1 MEKDQIIL
9 LEDRGLISITGEDT
23 KNFLQNIITN
33 DIDKVSFYSSIFSGL
48 FTPQGKYLF
57 EFFLIQT
64 KNGYLLDCD
73 NEFTKEIIN
82 YLLKYK
88 LRSKIEITDISTDYV
103 IGLISSEKFL
113 DIQESENKT
122 DDTIEFRDSPLFLDP
137 RNKNL
142 GARILSSLEKLHLT
156 IKKLDL
162 KIVKPDA
169 YFAKAHSLGIPIKGI
184 ENLKDQLFG
193 LEANFE
199 ELNAI
204 DFKKGCYIG
213 QENTARMKLKEKLR
227 RRLLPISSTEK
238 LNLGEE
244 IEVKVLSFDK
254 EKLRVSLGLKQIQN
268 DPWEGIEGKYSV
280 GGIYEATVSNLTDY
294 GCFAELEQ
302 GVEGLIHLSELD
314 WTNKNIHPSKVVTL
328 EENIRVMILE
338 LDNEKRRISL
348 GLKQTKPNPWLEF
361 ENKYNIGDSVEG
373 SIKSITDF
381 GVFVGLEGDI
391 DGLIHLSDLSDNENP
406 EEDLKNYNKGDKLSC
421 IIFGIDAE
429 RERISLKISD

>member
-1 MEKDQIIL
+1 MDKDQIIL
-9 LEDRGLISITGEDT
+9 LEDRGLILITGVDV

-33 DIDKVSFYSSIFSGL
+33 DIEKVSLSASIFSAL

-57 EFFLIQT
+57 EFFLIQS

-73 NEFTKEIIN
+73 NKFTNEIIN

-88 LRSKIEITDISTDYV
+88 LRSKIEISDISKDYV
-103 IGLISSEKFL
+103 IGLINSEKFL
-113 DIQESENKT
+113 DIQKNENKT
-122 DDTIEFRDSPLFLDP
+122 GDTIEFRGSPLFLDP

-142 GARILSSLEKLHLT
+142 GARIVSSLEKLHLT
-156 IKKLDL
+156 IKKLNL
-162 KIVKPDA
+162 KIIKPDT

-244 IEVKVLSFDK
+244 IFYNKTKIGKILIEQPYPFGLLKV
-254 EKLRVSLGLKQIQN
+254 I
-268 DPWEGIEGKYSV
+268 DP
-280 GGIYEATVSNLTDY
+280 N
-294 GCFAELEQ
+294 
-302 GVEGLIHLSELD
+302 VE
-314 WTNKNIHPSKVVTL
+314 
-328 EENIRVMILE
+328 
-338 LDNEKRRISL
+338 
-348 GLKQTKPNPWLEF
+348 EF
-361 ENKYNIGDSVEG
+361 ENKELLANNKKCRILKSV
-373 SIKSITDF
+373 
-381 GVFVGLEGDI
+381 
-391 DGLIHLSDLSDNENP
+391 
-406 EEDLKNYNKGDKLSC
+406 
-421 IIFGIDAE
+421 
-429 RERISLKISD
+429 

>member
-9 LEDRGLISITGEDT
+9 LENRGLILISGEDA

-33 DIDKVSFYSSIFSGL
+33 DIEKVSLSASIFSAL

-57 EFFLIQT
+57 EFFLIQS

-73 NEFTKEIIN
+73 NKFTNEIIN

-88 LRSKIEITDISTDYV
+88 LRSKIEISDISKDYV
-103 IGLISSEKFL
+103 IGLINSEKFL
-113 DIQESENKT
+113 DIQKNENKT
-122 DDTIEFRDSPLFLDP
+122 GDTIEFRGSPLFLDP
-137 RNKNL
+137 RNNNL
-142 GARILSSLEKLHLT
+142 GARIVSSLEKLHLT
-156 IKKLDL
+156 IKKLNL
-162 KIVKPDA
+162 KIIKPDT

-244 IEVKVLSFDK
+244 IFYNKTKIGKILIEQPYPFGLLKV
-254 EKLRVSLGLKQIQN
+254 I
-268 DPWEGIEGKYSV
+268 DP
-280 GGIYEATVSNLTDY
+280 N
-294 GCFAELEQ
+294 
-302 GVEGLIHLSELD
+302 VE
-314 WTNKNIHPSKVVTL
+314 
-328 EENIRVMILE
+328 
-338 LDNEKRRISL
+338 
-348 GLKQTKPNPWLEF
+348 EF
-361 ENKYNIGDSVEG
+361 ENKELLANNKKCRILKSV
-373 SIKSITDF
+373 
-381 GVFVGLEGDI
+381 
-391 DGLIHLSDLSDNENP
+391 
-406 EEDLKNYNKGDKLSC
+406 
-421 IIFGIDAE
+421 
-429 RERISLKISD
+429 

>member
-9 LEDRGLISITGEDT
+9 LEDRGLILITGEDV

-33 DIDKVSFYSSIFSGL
+33 DIEKVNLSTSIFSAL

-57 EFFLIQT
+57 EFFLIQS

-73 NEFTKEIIN
+73 NKFTNEIIN

-88 LRSKIEITDISTDYV
+88 LRSKIEISDISKDYV
-103 IGLISSEKFL
+103 IGLINSEKFL
-113 DIQESENKT
+113 DIQKNENKT
-122 DDTIEFRDSPLFLDP
+122 GDTIEFRGSPLFLDP
-137 RNKNL
+137 RNNNL
-142 GARILSSLEKLHLT
+142 GARIVSSLEKLHLT
-156 IKKLDL
+156 IKKLNL
-162 KIVKPDA
+162 KIIKPDT

-244 IEVKVLSFDK
+244 IFYNKTKIGKILIEQPYPFGLLKV
-254 EKLRVSLGLKQIQN
+254 I
-268 DPWEGIEGKYSV
+268 DP
-280 GGIYEATVSNLTDY
+280 N
-294 GCFAELEQ
+294 
-302 GVEGLIHLSELD
+302 VE
-314 WTNKNIHPSKVVTL
+314 
-328 EENIRVMILE
+328 
-338 LDNEKRRISL
+338 
-348 GLKQTKPNPWLEF
+348 EF
-361 ENKYNIGDSVEG
+361 ENKELLANNKKCRILKSV
-373 SIKSITDF
+373 
-381 GVFVGLEGDI
+381 
-391 DGLIHLSDLSDNENP
+391 
-406 EEDLKNYNKGDKLSC
+406 
-421 IIFGIDAE
+421 
-429 RERISLKISD
+429 

>member
-33 DIDKVSFYSSIFSGL
+33 DIDKVSFSSSIFSAL

-73 NEFTKEIIN
+73 NEFTKEIMN

-162 KIVKPDA
+162 KIVKPET

-184 ENLKDQLFG
+184 KNLKDQLFG

-227 RRLLPISSTEK
+227 RRLLPISSTEQ

-244 IEVKVLSFDK
+244 IFYNKTKIGKILIEQPYPFGLVKV
-254 EKLRVSLGLKQIQN
+254 I
-268 DPWEGIEGKYSV
+268 DPNFE
-280 GGIYEATVSNLTDY
+280 
-294 GCFAELEQ
+294 
-302 GVEGLIHLSELD
+302 
-314 WTNKNIHPSKVVTL
+314 
-328 EENIRVMILE
+328 
-338 LDNEKRRISL
+338 
-348 GLKQTKPNPWLEF
+348 EF
-361 ENKYNIGDSVEG
+361 ENKELLANNKKCKIL
-373 SIKSITDF
+373 KS
-381 GVFVGLEGDI
+381 
-391 DGLIHLSDLSDNENP
+391 
-406 EEDLKNYNKGDKLSC
+406 
-421 IIFGIDAE
+421 A
-429 RERISLKISD
+429 

>member
-1 MEKDQIIL
+1 MDKDQIIL
-9 LEDRGLISITGEDT
+9 LEDRGLILITGEDV

-33 DIDKVSFYSSIFSGL
+33 DIEKVNLSTSIFSAL

-57 EFFLIQT
+57 EFFLIQS

-73 NEFTKEIIN
+73 NKFTNEIIN

-88 LRSKIEITDISTDYV
+88 LRSKIEISDLSKDYV
-103 IGLISSEKFL
+103 IGLINSEKFL
-113 DIQESENKT
+113 DIQKNENKT
-122 DDTIEFRDSPLFLDP
+122 GDTIEFRGSPLFLDP

-142 GARILSSLEKLHLT
+142 GARIVSSLEKLHLT
-156 IKKLDL
+156 IKKLNL
-162 KIVKPDA
+162 KIIKPDT

-244 IEVKVLSFDK
+244 IFYNKIKIGKILIEQPYPFGLLKV
-254 EKLRVSLGLKQIQN
+254 I
-268 DPWEGIEGKYSV
+268 DP
-280 GGIYEATVSNLTDY
+280 N
-294 GCFAELEQ
+294 
-302 GVEGLIHLSELD
+302 VE
-314 WTNKNIHPSKVVTL
+314 
-328 EENIRVMILE
+328 
-338 LDNEKRRISL
+338 
-348 GLKQTKPNPWLEF
+348 EF
-361 ENKYNIGDSVEG
+361 ENKELLANNKKCRILKSV
-373 SIKSITDF
+373 
-381 GVFVGLEGDI
+381 
-391 DGLIHLSDLSDNENP
+391 
-406 EEDLKNYNKGDKLSC
+406 
-421 IIFGIDAE
+421 
-429 RERISLKISD
+429 

>member
-1 MEKDQIIL
+1 MQKDQIIL

-33 DIDKVSFYSSIFSGL
+33 DIEKVSFSSSIFSAL

-57 EFFLIQT
+57 EFFVIKS

-73 NEFTKEIIN
+73 YKFTKEIIN

-88 LRSKIEITDISTDYV
+88 LRSKIEIKDISTDYV
-103 IGLISSEKFL
+103 IGLISSEKFF
-113 DIQESENKT
+113 DIQKSESKT
-122 DDTIEFRDSPLFLDP
+122 DNTIEFRDSPLFLDP

-156 IKKLDL
+156 IKKLNL
-162 KIVKPDA
+162 KIVKPDT

-227 RRLLPISSTEK
+227 RRLLPISSNEK

-244 IEVKVLSFDK
+244 IFYNKIKIGKVLIEQPYPFCLVKV
-254 EKLRVSLGLKQIQN
+254 I
-268 DPWEGIEGKYSV
+268 DPNIE
-280 GGIYEATVSNLTDY
+280 
-294 GCFAELEQ
+294 
-302 GVEGLIHLSELD
+302 
-314 WTNKNIHPSKVVTL
+314 
-328 EENIRVMILE
+328 
-338 LDNEKRRISL
+338 
-348 GLKQTKPNPWLEF
+348 EF
-361 ENKYNIGDSVEG
+361 ENKELLANNKKCKILKSV
-373 SIKSITDF
+373 
-381 GVFVGLEGDI
+381 
-391 DGLIHLSDLSDNENP
+391 
-406 EEDLKNYNKGDKLSC
+406 
-421 IIFGIDAE
+421 
-429 RERISLKISD
+429 

>member
-9 LEDRGLISITGEDT
+9 LEDRGLILITGEDV

-33 DIDKVSFYSSIFSGL
+33 DIEKVNLSASIFSAL

-57 EFFLIQT
+57 EFFLIQS

-73 NEFTKEIIN
+73 NKFTNEIIN

-88 LRSKIEITDISTDYV
+88 LRSKIEIKNISKEYV
-103 IGLISSEKFL
+103 IGLITLEKFS
-113 DIQESENKT
+113 DIQKSENKT
-122 DDTIEFRDSPLFLDP
+122 GDTIEFRDSPLFLDP
-137 RNKNL
+137 RNKKL
-142 GARILSSLEKLHLT
+142 GARILSTLEKLHLT

-162 KIVKPDA
+162 KIVKPDT
-169 YFAKAHSLGIPIKGI
+169 YFAKAHSLGIPINGI

-244 IEVKVLSFDK
+244 IFYNKTKIGKIL
-254 EKLRVSLGLKQIQN
+254 
-268 DPWEGIEGKYSV
+268 IEQPYP
-280 GGIYEATVSNLTDY
+280 
-294 GCFAELEQ
+294 F
-302 GVEGLIHLSELD
+302 GLI
-314 WTNKNIHPSKVVTL
+314 KV
-328 EENIRVMILE
+328 I
-338 LDNEKRRISL
+338 D
-348 GLKQTKPNPWLEF
+348 PNVEEF
-361 ENKYNIGDSVEG
+361 ENKDLLVNNKKCKIL
-373 SIKSITDF
+373 KSI
-381 GVFVGLEGDI
+381 
-391 DGLIHLSDLSDNENP
+391 
-406 EEDLKNYNKGDKLSC
+406 
-421 IIFGIDAE
+421 
-429 RERISLKISD
+429 

>member
-9 LEDRGLISITGEDT
+9 LEDRGLISITGADT

-33 DIDKVSFYSSIFSGL
+33 DINKVNFSSSIFSAL

-73 NEFTKEIIN
+73 NKFTKEIIN

-122 DDTIEFRDSPLFLDP
+122 DDTIKFRDSPLFLDP

-162 KIVKPDA
+162 KIVKPEI

-184 ENLKDQLFG
+184 KNLKDQLFG

-244 IEVKVLSFDK
+244 IFYNKIKVGKIL
-254 EKLRVSLGLKQIQN
+254 
-268 DPWEGIEGKYSV
+268 IEHPYP
-280 GGIYEATVSNLTDY
+280 
-294 GCFAELEQ
+294 F
-302 GVEGLIHLSELD
+302 GLIKVID
-314 WTNKNIHPSKVVTL
+314 PNI
-328 EENIRVMILE
+328 E
-338 LDNEKRRISL
+338 
-348 GLKQTKPNPWLEF
+348 EF
-361 ENKYNIGDSVEG
+361 ENKELLANNKKCKILESVEQ
-373 SIKSITDF
+373 S
-381 GVFVGLEGDI
+381 
-391 DGLIHLSDLSDNENP
+391 
-406 EEDLKNYNKGDKLSC
+406 
-421 IIFGIDAE
+421 
-429 RERISLKISD
+429 

>member
-9 LEDRGLISITGEDT
+9 SEDRGLILISGEDA

-33 DIDKVSFYSSIFSGL
+33 DIEKVSLSASIFSAI

-57 EFFLIQT
+57 EFFLILS

-73 NEFTKEIIN
+73 NQFTDEIIN

-88 LRSKIEITDISTDYV
+88 LRSKIEITDISKDYV
-103 IGLISSEKFL
+103 IGLISSEKFA
-113 DIQESENKT
+113 DIQKSERKT
-122 DDTIEFRDSPLFLDP
+122 GNTIEFRDSPLFLDP
-137 RNKNL
+137 RNKKL

-162 KIVKPDA
+162 KIVKPDI
-169 YFAKAHSLGIPIKGI
+169 YFAKAHSLGIPVKGI

-244 IEVKVLSFDK
+244 IFYNKTKIGKILIEQPYPFGLLKVIDPNVK
-254 EKLRVSLGLKQIQN
+254 
-268 DPWEGIEGKYSV
+268 
-280 GGIYEATVSNLTDY
+280 
-294 GCFAELEQ
+294 
-302 GVEGLIHLSELD
+302 
-314 WTNKNIHPSKVVTL
+314 
-328 EENIRVMILE
+328 
-338 LDNEKRRISL
+338 
-348 GLKQTKPNPWLEF
+348 EF
-361 ENKYNIGDSVEG
+361 ENKELLANNKKCKILKSV
-373 SIKSITDF
+373 
-381 GVFVGLEGDI
+381 
-391 DGLIHLSDLSDNENP
+391 
-406 EEDLKNYNKGDKLSC
+406 
-421 IIFGIDAE
+421 
-429 RERISLKISD
+429 

>member
-9 LEDRGLISITGEDT
+9 LENRGLVLISGEDA

-33 DIDKVSFYSSIFSGL
+33 DIEKVNSSASIFSAL

-57 EFFLIQT
+57 EFFLIKS

-73 NEFTKEIIN
+73 NKFTNEIID

-88 LRSKIEITDISTDYV
+88 LRSKIEIKNISTEYV
-103 IGLISSEKFL
+103 IGLITLEKFADL
-113 DIQESENKT
+113 QKNESKT
-122 DDTIEFRDSPLFLDP
+122 GDTIEFRDSPLFLDP
-137 RNKNL
+137 RNKKL
-142 GARILSSLEKLHLT
+142 GARILSTLEKLHLT

-169 YFAKAHSLGIPIKGI
+169 YFAKAHSLGIPINGI

-244 IEVKVLSFDK
+244 IFYNKTKIGKILIEQPYPFGLVKV
-254 EKLRVSLGLKQIQN
+254 I
-268 DPWEGIEGKYSV
+268 DP
-280 GGIYEATVSNLTDY
+280 N
-294 GCFAELEQ
+294 
-302 GVEGLIHLSELD
+302 VE
-314 WTNKNIHPSKVVTL
+314 
-328 EENIRVMILE
+328 
-338 LDNEKRRISL
+338 
-348 GLKQTKPNPWLEF
+348 EF
-361 ENKYNIGDSVEG
+361 ENKDLLVNNKKCKILKSV
-373 SIKSITDF
+373 
-381 GVFVGLEGDI
+381 
-391 DGLIHLSDLSDNENP
+391 
-406 EEDLKNYNKGDKLSC
+406 
-421 IIFGIDAE
+421 
-429 RERISLKISD
+429 

>member
-9 LEDRGLISITGEDT
+9 LEDRGLILISGEDA

-33 DIDKVSFYSSIFSGL
+33 DVEKVSLSASIFSAL

-57 EFFLIQT
+57 EFFLIQS

-73 NEFTKEIIN
+73 NKFTKEIIN

-88 LRSKIEITDISTDYV
+88 LRSKIEIIDISKDYV
-103 IGLISSEKFL
+103 IGLINSEKFL
-113 DIQESENKT
+113 DIQKNENKT
-122 DDTIEFRDSPLFLDP
+122 GDTIEFRGSPLFLDP
-137 RNKNL
+137 RNNNL
-142 GARILSSLEKLHLT
+142 GARIISSLEKLHLT
-156 IKKLDL
+156 IKKLNL
-162 KIVKPDA
+162 KIIKPDT

-244 IEVKVLSFDK
+244 IFYNKTKIGKILIEQPYPFGLLKV
-254 EKLRVSLGLKQIQN
+254 I
-268 DPWEGIEGKYSV
+268 DP
-280 GGIYEATVSNLTDY
+280 N
-294 GCFAELEQ
+294 
-302 GVEGLIHLSELD
+302 VE
-314 WTNKNIHPSKVVTL
+314 
-328 EENIRVMILE
+328 
-338 LDNEKRRISL
+338 
-348 GLKQTKPNPWLEF
+348 EF
-361 ENKYNIGDSVEG
+361 ENKELLANNKKCRILKSV
-373 SIKSITDF
+373 
-381 GVFVGLEGDI
+381 
-391 DGLIHLSDLSDNENP
+391 
-406 EEDLKNYNKGDKLSC
+406 
-421 IIFGIDAE
+421 
-429 RERISLKISD
+429 